1 MTSPVPRKP
10 WDISWVL
17 QGDRVREHQDSLDLP
32 PVSWGSPRL
41 NRDAPQ
47 DRLHQLN
54 GTWNLG
60 HLGAGGRGHPRD
72 RGSSF
77 HSLADLEDS
86 EELTDLPA
94 TSPEVEPTRQLPD
107 PASSNRPISRT
118 AVLARPSRLVRGR
131 PSNQAVLLPMPI
143 YTPVYYQPR
152 PSLTLWTRQTPV
164 SGGTGLRVT
173 ADCPRTRPG
182 WFEDF
187 NREVGGQS
195 RRSSSTQDWPGY
207 LGGETPEEDC
217 PRGGSAEA
225 WPRSTRTR
233 LTCPPRP
240 GLVWREEV
248 TSWAASPGQVT
259 QARLK
264 SESYC

>member
-1 MTSPVPRKP
+1 MTRPVPRKP

-17 QGDRVREHQDSLDLP
+17 QEDSLDIP
-32 PVSWGSPRL
+32 PISWGSPRL
-41 NRDAPQ
+41 HRDAPQ

-60 HLGAGGRGHPRD
+60 HLGAGGRAHPRD

-94 TSPEVEPTRQLPD
+94 TSPEVEPSRQRLD

-118 AVLARPSRLVRGR
+118 AILARPSRLVRGR
-131 PSNQAVLLPMPI
+131 PSSQAVLFPMPV

-152 PSLTLWTRQTPV
+152 PSPIWWTGQTPV

-173 ADCPRTRPG
+173 ADCPRTRTG
-182 WFEDF
+182 WFENF
-187 NREVGGQS
+187 SREVGGQS

-207 LGGETPEEDC
+207 LGGDTPEEDC
-217 PRGGSAEA
+217 PRGGPAGA
-225 WPRSTRTR
+225 WPRSTRTSP
-233 LTCPPRP
+233 TCPPRP